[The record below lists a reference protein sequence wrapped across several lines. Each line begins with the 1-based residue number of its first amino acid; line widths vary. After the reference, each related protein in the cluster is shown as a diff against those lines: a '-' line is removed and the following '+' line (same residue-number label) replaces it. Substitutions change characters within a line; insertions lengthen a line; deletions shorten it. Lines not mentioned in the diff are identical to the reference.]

1 MALLW
6 LNMGPILVAL
16 EQDPTISAPAIA
28 YTRFALPDLVAS
40 EEKIL
45 FRKGITG
52 VWHSERVDAA
62 TKLHDNSI
70 LGYNRA
76 MGS

>member
-52 VWHSERVDAA
+52 V
-62 TKLHDNSI
+62 
-70 LGYNRA
+70 
-76 MGS
+76 